1 MPKQSPGHPAGP
13 LNNALVLN
21 QDQEAA
27 SQAIFQFLLSE
38 EKEFSISGPAG
49 TGKTTLMKHVMT
61 SLLPEYSDACKLL
74 GIKPLEFEIVLTA
87 TTNKATEVLSSA
99 TGSPVTVTKS
109 ANISRKILGADY
121 TLC

>member
-1 MPKQSPGHPAGP
+1 MPKQSPGHPAGTP
-13 LNNALVLN
+13 NSALILN

-61 SLLPEYSDACKLL
+61 SLLPEYTPPHDRPAA
-74 GIKPLEFEIVLTA
+74 P
-87 TTNKATEVLSSA
+87 NHR
-99 TGSPVTVTKS
+99 KS
-109 ANISRKILGADY
+109 G
-121 TLC
+121 

>member
-38 EKEFSISGPAG
+38 DKEFGISGPG
-49 TGKTTLMKHVMT
+49 L
-61 SLLPEYSDACKLL
+61 
-74 GIKPLEFEIVLTA
+74 
-87 TTNKATEVLSSA
+87 
-99 TGSPVTVTKS
+99 
-109 ANISRKILGADY
+109 
-121 TLC
+121 